1 MTNTKNLANLAA
13 ALDDGTSGQVLQS
26 TGSGGV
32 QFADSSGSGVTTH
45 TNQTAMVDADTSS
58 AYTEGSLHFD
68 LNANVLYVKIGSG
81 AGDGFYAVATVEN
94 AAPTITSYSENTGG
108 AGANDLTNAT
118 PPNTFTLTAGSN
130 TVITINATEPNLE
143 TISYSATVTSGTA
156 TDVFS
161 SPSFPVTNQSSN
173 VFTLTPVTSGT
184 GGTVTIRFDAS
195 DGTNVANVSHSFEI
209 AFIIAD
215 SHYTTL
221 LMATDGSTGNNKDD
235 ISDATGSH
243 TITPYNDAHAGTFSP
258 YRQGGYSTYFD
269 GNDYLSIAHSTDL
282 DLGTG
287 NFTIEGWWRFDDT
300 SNQNLVSK
308 YAGGQGFVVQYQS
321 GNLRLVLGLGG
332 SDAVYS
338 FSWTPVAGTWY
349 HVCILRDGTNGKAF
363 INGTQIGSTT
373 TVSTSNVGTTGTLQI
388 GLTHTVSE
396 YTRGHVSDVRIV
408 KGTAVYSGNFTP
420 PTGRLTTTGG
430 EYSSTT
436 NVNTS
441 ITSGH
446 TKLLTCHLPYISDGS
461 SNTHSITVN
470 GDPETKPF
478 GPYDY
483 NEYSESI
490 NGGSVYFDGNGDY
503 LTISNDAS
511 LNLANTSF
519 TIECWV
525 FPMLDYSDF
534 RTIFCKR
541 VSGNTTTSYQGYLAT
556 STGRIG
562 FYNGT
567 IYESSTVLVSN
578 AWSHC
583 AWVYDGTNIKIFVN
597 GTQVLSQT
605 ASISEID
612 EPLSIGFTRGYSEI
626 FGGYISDFRI
636 VKGTAVYSGAFTPPS
651 GPLTTTG
658 GTYPSTTNVNT
669 SITASNTSLLL
680 KGTDAHV
687 IDKSQVSNLKLVGT
701 AAAVTSASS
710 PTPPNNTNISLQNS
724 VFLDGSGDCVLITPG
739 YDDPIFNFGTGD
751 WTIELWAYI
760 QTLSSGRNLF
770 SFLRAGTNEAV
781 PHLYTQD
788 TGLRYYVNNTDVIT
802 STNVLTLNT
811 WHHIALTRNG
821 NDHKLYVDGYQVGS
835 TWTSA
840 QTYVQGRPV
849 LGDYYASLN
858 NLNSGIYTLHGYAQD
873 LRITKGLARYTAAD
887 ESSNIPSAPLKG

>member
-408 KGTAVYSGNFTP
+408 KGTAVYTANFTP
-420 PTGRLTTTGG
+420 PT
-430 EYSSTT
+430 
-436 NVNTS
+436 
-441 ITSGH
+441 
-446 TKLLTCHLPYISDGS
+446 
-461 SNTHSITVN
+461 
-470 GDPETKPF
+470 
-478 GPYDY
+478 
-483 NEYSESI
+483 
-490 NGGSVYFDGNGDY
+490 
-503 LTISNDAS
+503 A
-511 LNLANTSF
+511 
-519 TIECWV
+519 
-525 FPMLDYSDF
+525 
-534 RTIFCKR
+534 
-541 VSGNTTTSYQGYLAT
+541 
-556 STGRIG
+556 
-562 FYNGT
+562 
-567 IYESSTVLVSN
+567 
-578 AWSHC
+578 
-583 AWVYDGTNIKIFVN
+583 
-597 GTQVLSQT
+597 
-605 ASISEID
+605 
-612 EPLSIGFTRGYSEI
+612 
-626 FGGYISDFRI
+626 
-636 VKGTAVYSGAFTPPS
+636 
-651 GPLTTTG
+651 PLTA
-658 GTYPSTTNVNT
+658 
-669 SITASNTSLLL
+669 ITNTSLLL
-680 KGTDAHV
+680 KSTDASI
-687 IDKSQVSNLKLVGT
+687 IDKSQGSNLKLVGNTTGSTTQVKFTGSKSIYVPSAGVFDANT
-701 AAAVTSASS
+701 ANCVRIDEVVLT
-710 PTPPNNTNISLQNS
+710 NTES
-724 VFLDGSGDCVLITPG
+724 FT
-739 YDDPIFNFGTGD
+739 YEF
-751 WTIELWAYI
+751 WMK
-760 QTLSSGRNLF
+760 LSSTTYNASPYGHTDQNRQ
-770 SFLRAGTNEAV
+770 TQWNEGGV
-781 PHLYTQD
+781 TGKIMLYM
-788 TGLRYYVNNTDVIT
+788 
-802 STNVLTLNT
+802 
-811 WHHIALTRNG
+811 
-821 NDHKLYVDGYQVGS
+821 DGYIHQTTGCYSAAEASDWMHVAYSFDQPAGGNNFKLFINGTQRVATFLG
-835 TWTSA
+835 TW
-840 QTYVQGRPV
+840 
-849 LGDYYASLN
+849 
-858 NLNSGIYTLHGYAQD
+858 IYINTIGAGYAGYNAPINGYLQD
-873 LRITKGLARYTAAD
+873 FRVTKGLARYTSNFTPPT
-887 ESSNIPSAPLKG
+887 ESLKG